1 MSTTIDAHGRGHNS
15 SGPAGGQFNGHNR
28 TAPDPDDSLD
38 TDDAVERCDQCGG
51 PNDDGNGWNGLCG
64 DCADQAEHGR
74 VCPECGYD
82 KDASRGDI
90 VGDDSPCA
98 DCARSA
104 VGADAARIP
113 AVQAR
118 RELPVGQQVQAVYLG
133 GGEAR
138 NGTPDLRTVTKQN
151 AYEMITTPDG
161 SARGVHLSWAGNTVE
176 RDENGTI
183 IVSDGTGAPF
193 VAFIPLGDGTDPI
206 DDLLIRHPVND
217 QLKLARTDGLSAAA
231 LSTLAQDSDTVAV
244 HRAVAKHPNTD
255 ANTLR
260 YLADRADDE
269 KTQMAIAE
277 HPNADWMVLDTV
289 ATNSSHPGV
298 RWRVAG
304 DSRTAGGTR
313 GALSRDA
320 AASVRAAAARTTTSV
335 IDLERLAEDPDQDV
349 RLSVA
354 SNAHTRPELLERM
367 SHGNGFVMSQVAK
380 NPSAPADTLRR
391 LSEDTSTGNQTR
403 AMVASNPSVP
413 QDVLRRLAAE
423 SDDWVR
429 QHAAKN
435 TALTADLLDSLARD
449 SNPSVRRA
457 AAASPRLSVSRQS
470 ALAADADG
478 HVRSAVAKNR
488 ATDPVILDRMAA
500 DRNHAVRAAVA
511 ENPRTPRLVL
521 NRLAKETDYVGRLA
535 TVTLADLNRAD
546 EG

>member
-38 TDDAVERCDQCGG
+38 IDDAADRCDQCGG

-64 DCADQAEHGR
+64 TCADQAEHGR
-74 VCPECGYD
+74 TCPECGYD
-82 KDASRGDI
+82 KDPSRGDI
-90 VGDDSPCA
+90 VEDDSPCA
-98 DCARSA
+98 DCARSTVGVDA
-104 VGADAARIP
+104 VRIAA
-113 AVQAR
+113 AQAR

-138 NGTPDLRTVTKQN
+138 NGAPDLRTVTKQN
-151 AYEMITTPDG
+151 AYEMITTRDG
-161 SARGVHLSWAGNTVE
+161 STRGVHLSWAGNTAE
-176 RDENGTI
+176 RDENGTA
-183 IVSDGTGAPF
+183 IVSDDTGAPF
-193 VAFIPLGDGTDPI
+193 VAFIPLGDGSDPI
-206 DDLLIRHPVND
+206 DDVLIRHPVND
-217 QLKLARTDGLSAAA
+217 QLKLAKADGLSAAA
-231 LSTLAQDSDTVAV
+231 LSALAQDSDTVAV

-255 ANTLR
+255 ADTLR
-260 YLADRADDE
+260 HLAGKADDE
-269 KTQMAIAE
+269 KTQVAIVE
-277 HPNADWMVLDTV
+277 HPNTDWMVLDTV
-289 ATNSSHPGV
+289 ATNSSNAVV

-304 DSRTAGGTR
+304 DSRTAAGTL
-313 GALSRDA
+313 GALSRDVDD
-320 AASVRAAAARTTTSV
+320 SVRAAAARTTTSV
-335 IDLERLAEDPDQDV
+335 IDLDRLAQDRDQDV

-367 SHGNGFVMSQVAK
+367 SHGNGFVMAQVAK

-403 AMVASNPSVP
+403 AMVAANPSVP
-413 QDVLRRLAAE
+413 QDVLRRLATE
-423 SDDWVR
+423 SDEWVR

-435 TALTADLLDSLARD
+435 TALPADLLDSLSRD
-449 SNPSVRRA
+449 QNPAVRRA
-457 AAASPRLSVSRQS
+457 AAASPRLSVNRQS

-478 HVRSAVAKNR
+478 HVRSMVAKNS

-511 ENPRTPRLVL
+511 ENPRTPRWVL
-521 NRLAKETDYVGRLA
+521 RHLAKEDEYVGRLA